1 MLVYTKFNI
10 YKLNAHSASTEDFK
24 HFLFSIFQIFF
35 LKNLEKNRK
44 KDTNFFASG
53 LLQQINFPRA
63 ILMGFV
69 SKYSQNIGE
78 AKNGGTL
85 KFSDFFEIQ
94 KMPNFSDFFKILTK
108 FFKNLANFTNF
119 LNPHF
124 WPHNRNLQI
133 SDPQKNT
140 KFSRKLTFNRLN
152 APHSMR

>member
-44 KDTNFFASG
+44 KDTNFFASS

-63 ILMGFV
+63 SLVSRF

-85 KFSDFFEIQ
+85 KFSDFFPIG
-94 KMPNFSDFFKILTK
+94 KMSKFHDFFKI
-108 FFKNLANFTNF
+108 FTNF
-119 LNPHF
+119 SKILINFVEFISTP
-124 WPHNRNLQI
+124 NLTYLCFKSI
-133 SDPQKNT
+133 LGHR
-140 KFSRKLTFNRLN
+140 FFGRKL
-152 APHSMR
+152 

>member
-1 MLVYTKFNI
+1 MYI
-10 YKLNAHSASTEDFK
+10 
-24 HFLFSIFQIFF
+24 
-35 LKNLEKNRK
+35 
-44 KDTNFFASG
+44 G

-63 ILMGFV
+63 SCRFGF

-108 FFKNLANFTNF
+108 FFKNLSNFTNL

-124 WPHNRNLQI
+124 WPL
-133 SDPQKNT
+133 PCLGT
-140 KFSRKLTFNRLN
+140 SRKNNLSRMFLGERHKSTSHTTNTTAEKHKTKNKIPKIWLQLVF
-152 APHSMR
+152 S